1 MLYTEYFVKFVL
13 ILYMLEKQ
21 EKYCIKDIYLL
32 SVEQKIIHWRTILL
46 TNNHTVDHFSV
57 IELEN
62 LYQNESYRQNSQN
75 LWEKNRNTFK
85 PHGINTKDY

>member
-21 EKYCIKDIYLL
+21 EKYCIKDSYLL
-32 SVEQKIIHWRTILL
+32 SVEQKIIHWRTTLL
-46 TNNHTVDHFSV
+46 TNNHIVEHFSV
-57 IELEN
+57 IGLEN

-75 LWEKNRNTFK
+75 LWEKNWNTFK